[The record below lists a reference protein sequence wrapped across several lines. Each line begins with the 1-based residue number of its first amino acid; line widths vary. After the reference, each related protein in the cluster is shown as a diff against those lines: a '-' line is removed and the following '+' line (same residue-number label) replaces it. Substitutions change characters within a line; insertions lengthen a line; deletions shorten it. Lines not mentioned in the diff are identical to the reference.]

1 MGQSVELG
9 DTVCWDCNLSLQVL
23 VDVNEIGDTSSG
35 NNNLVELSSENCLH
49 LIEQWSASSAQWS
62 WKLREF
68 HGVSGAPEVALLS
81 EVLLAQ
87 ILNTK
92 CDIVIGYAA

>member
-1 MGQSVELG
+1 
-9 DTVCWDCNLSLQVL
+9 
-23 VDVNEIGDTSSG
+23 
-35 NNNLVELSSENCLH
+35 LH
-49 LIEQWSASSAQWS
+49 LIEQWSARCAQWG

-68 HGVSGAPEVALLS
+68 HGVSGAPEVALTGK
-81 EVLLAQ
+81 VLLAQ